1 MIADRLRYWLWA
13 SYDLIHLAAFG
24 TTWSVRRFAESD
36 YLIVVTNLDPQCSDE
51 KQRWSYLAQQCLE
64 NIS

>member
-36 YLIVVTNLDPQCSDE
+36 YLIVATNLDP
-51 KQRWSYLAQQCLE
+51 
-64 NIS
+64 